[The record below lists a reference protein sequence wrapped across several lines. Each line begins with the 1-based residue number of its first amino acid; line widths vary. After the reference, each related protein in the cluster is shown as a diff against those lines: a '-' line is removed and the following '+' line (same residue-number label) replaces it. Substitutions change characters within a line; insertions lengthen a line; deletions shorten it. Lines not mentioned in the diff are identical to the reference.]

1 MTGVQ
6 TCALPISDL
15 IQVIDDIS
23 IRQGNPNLKPSTY
36 LRNRLYLRFAK
47 GKFTSTLWASHSRT
61 FNPIYYTYS
70 YIGDA
75 SSPYFNMFLSKTI
88 NGQATNQLNLELEMS
103 VKELFGFGTLWGN
116 VGWDNSRVQMPT
128 QIHIRKR
135 FYASLSAAMYFGNW
149 VISGNYEIIPKFE
162 LVGNTYQSKERW
174 NNLKV
179 QYHCKNW
186 YFSITGV
193 NLFTHQGAKYERIT
207 VSDVH
212 PEENLTDRKSVV

>member
-1 MTGVQ
+1 
-6 TCALPISDL
+6 
-15 IQVIDDIS
+15 
-23 IRQGNPNLKPSTY
+23 
-36 LRNRLYLRFAK
+36 
-47 GKFTSTLWASHSRT
+47 
-61 FNPIYYTYS
+61 
-70 YIGDA
+70 
-75 SSPYFNMFLSKTI
+75 MFLSKTI

-103 VKELFGFGTLWGN
+103 VKELFGLGTLWGN

-162 LVGNTYQSKERW
+162 LVGNTYQ
-174 NNLKV
+174 
-179 QYHCKNW
+179 CKNW

-212 PEENLTDRKSVV
+212 PEEYIQRVRNNANMVLLGATYRFNFGKTKDKPKRTLNNGGLEKGVDIFY